1 MAPRATDE
9 SFLTLGGYQKYGG
22 DIYNPNRSHFTAHRI
37 AGSFHW
43 QVKANRFRFMGSP
56 VSPSARVALVDT
68 GTTNTV
74 MPKQDWRSLFDLV
87 CRRLTSIY
95 SLTCSEQ
102 GELMTLNRPGIAQ
115 IDFPPISLQI
125 DNVLYETPFD
135 RWFYAL
141 GSDMLILNSYS
152 LDETKFILGANILNL
167 YY

>member
-1 MAPRATDE
+1 
-9 SFLTLGGYQKYGG
+9 
-22 DIYNPNRSHFTAHRI
+22 
-37 AGSFHW
+37 
-43 QVKANRFRFMGSP
+43 
-56 VSPSARVALVDT
+56 
-68 GTTNTV
+68 
-74 MPKQDWRSLFDLV
+74 
-87 CRRLTSIY
+87 
-95 SLTCSEQ
+95 
-102 GELMTLNRPGIAQ
+102 MTLNRPGIAQ